1 MDGPL
6 LFPRRSLVVNLLK
19 LAIGYAL
26 KWRPRIVVVPVFFF
40 LPGLSDPNSRQRS
53 SGTARLA
60 RGPPVSTYLGDRA
73 AGFEEEGCCESSLA
87 INTFG

>member
-1 MDGPL
+1 ME
-6 LFPRRSLVVNLLK
+6 
-19 LAIGYAL
+19 IGDRL
-26 KWRPRIVVVPVFFF
+26 CFEVETPDCCFPVFFF